1 MDSPDTSTAHTDV
14 LADAASSSGLR
25 RRLLG
30 AGLIGLAG
38 SLVPGL
44 ASRSGASAQ
53 APDQAT
59 TTAPPR
65 QPDASD
71 IALLSFVQT
80 IELAATRLYDLAL
93 AGDTVGEVTRRVLTE
108 VRAAHLAYGQSL
120 AALIGRTF
128 PGQPLQSLVD
138 ESTEAFSGSQASIVE
153 AAAEL
158 ENLLVATHTDIVGQL
173 NGINGA
179 RLLASILIAETRHA
193 LVFADLAGRT
203 ELDDLLV
210 DDATALT
217 PVEG

>member
-14 LADAASSSGLR
+14 LADAASSSGLT

-38 SLVPGL
+38 SLVPGI
-44 ASRSGASAQ
+44 ASRAGASTPEQ
-53 APDQAT
+53 ATT

-71 IALLSFVQT
+71 IALLSFAQT
-80 IELAATRLYDLAL
+80 VELAATRLYDLAL
-93 AGDTVGEVTRRVLTE
+93 AGDGIGEVTRSVITE

-128 PGQPLQSLVD
+128 PGEPLQSLVD
-138 ESTEAFSGSQASIVE
+138 ESSEAFSGDQASIV
-153 AAAEL
+153 AAAVDL
-158 ENLLVATHTDIVGQL
+158 ENQIVATHTDVVGQL

-179 RLLASILIAETRHA
+179 RLLASILIAEARHA

-210 DDATALT
+210 NDATALT